1 MSGRHSNISRQS
13 TVKPTFNR
21 QDETRK
27 SNACVSVTT
36 IGRRFDIFP
45 QVAEP
50 HLRLLIDEAAPSG
63 FTLVSKIE
71 ADDGRWEGEGMKDG
85 QKMKFHADAKTGE
98 IIDARPDR

>member
-1 MSGRHSNISRQS
+1 M
-13 TVKPTFNR
+13 
-21 QDETRK
+21 
-27 SNACVSVTT
+27 
-36 IGRRFDIFP
+36 
-45 QVAEP
+45 
-50 HLRLLIDEAAPSG
+50 DEAAPSG